1 MDYFDEKSTFAV
13 FFTIEKIGRS
23 NFQDILLAFKRNY
36 SIEVKLNYIITL
48 RFLITSENF
57 QVCFRN

>member
-23 NFQDILLAFKRNY
+23 NFQDILLAFPKKKY
-36 SIEVKLNYIITL
+36 TA
-48 RFLITSENF
+48 
-57 QVCFRN
+57 